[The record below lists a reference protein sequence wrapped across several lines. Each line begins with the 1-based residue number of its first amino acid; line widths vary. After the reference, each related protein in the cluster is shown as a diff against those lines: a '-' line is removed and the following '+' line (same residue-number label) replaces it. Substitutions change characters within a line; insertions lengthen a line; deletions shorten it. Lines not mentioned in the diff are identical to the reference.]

1 MKFIF
6 SRKFTF
12 FSLSLLSI
20 SAYAQELYIPY
31 RDGNLWGIS
40 NYAGGEIIAPKFDSL
55 QFNEQDDYD
64 FNLLHTFK
72 AGKKGMLLSG
82 KEILL
87 PEFKNI
93 FPTYKGFI
101 IAEYDNDKKSRVILD
116 KDGTKITENPVIS
129 MWIGERFGPNLIF
142 HVLNENMKEDFF
154 IWDPKEHKISQ
165 YVFKDYYSISVTEN
179 RDEYELEIRYRKNET
194 DPLSEVKM
202 TIRDNKLE
210 PVTSKN
216 FNERIVKNTNRNRD
230 YFGSSNQE
238 TIKQPTAVYEVYR
251 DYDEGVRS
259 PSYSPPPPP
268 PSSGKT
274 VSNDPG
280 YREVKKQPIY
290 VGVSYSIEN
299 DFPYVT
305 YHYNHE
311 KNEKV
316 TKRLKLPKG
325 AKDIKIANMS
335 GSPQKKEGDTIYTY
349 TNYITFTHKDKNQI
363 LISEKKPTEFETIKV
378 ISPGYDSQYSGQI
391 FLLGNKK
398 NGKMKYKLINNLQQM
413 IFPDEFDD
421 IILNDPFYGNNY
433 NNWTVIKD
441 GKYGVV
447 IPQGKYILQPVYD
460 EIVNKKVTYG
470 SGSFLQIKKD
480 GKYGFLKPVIPNGSI
495 ENNLVEPVFSYPIR
509 NILMSYPYRSS
520 QYTSAGTPQGT
531 MIITLQDEKG
541 KLLGFANKQG
551 QLYFKN

>member
-31 RDGNLWGIS
+31 RDGNLWGVS
-40 NYAGGEIIAPKFDSL
+40 NYAGSEIIAPKFDSI
-55 QFNEQDDYD
+55 QFNEQDHYD
-64 FNLLHTFK
+64 FNLLHSFK
-72 AGKKGMLLSG
+72 DGKKGMLLSG
-82 KEILL
+82 KEVLL

-116 KDGTKITENPVIS
+116 KDGTKITENPVLS
-129 MWIGERFGPNLIF
+129 MWMGEKFGTSFIF

-154 IWDPKEHKISQ
+154 VWDPKEHKISQ
-165 YVFKDYYSISVTEN
+165 YVFKDYYSISVVEN
-179 RDEYELEIRYRKNET
+179 KDAYELDIRYRKNET

-202 TIRDNKLE
+202 TMHDKKLE

-216 FNERIVKNTNRNRD
+216 FNERIVKDTNRNRD
-230 YFGSSNQE
+230 YLGSSYQE
-238 TIKQPTAVYEVYR
+238 TIKQPNTIYEVYKG
-251 DYDEGVRS
+251 YDEGVKS
-259 PSYSPPPPP
+259 SYYSPPPPP
-268 PSSGKT
+268 PSSGKK
-274 VSNDPG
+274 VSNGSD
-280 YREVKKQPIY
+280 YQEVKKQPIQ

-305 YHYNHE
+305 YHYNQI

-316 TKRLKLPKG
+316 TRRVKLPRGSKG
-325 AKDIKIANMS
+325 IKIESLS
-335 GSPQKKEGDTIYTY
+335 GLPQKKVGDTIYTY
-349 TNYITFTHKDKNQI
+349 YSYMTFIHKDRNQI

-378 ISPGYDSQYSGQI
+378 ISPGSDSQYYGQV

-398 NGKMKYKLINNLQQM
+398 NGKMKYRLINNLQQM

-421 IILNDPFYGNNY
+421 VILNDPFYSDNY
-433 NNWTVIKD
+433 SNWTVIKD

-447 IPQGKYILQPVYD
+447 NPLGKYILQPVYD

-480 GKYGFLKPVIPNGSI
+480 GKYGLLKPVIPNGSM

-509 NILMSYPYRSS
+509 NVLMSYPYRGS
-520 QYTSAGTPQGT
+520 QYTSAGIPQGT
-531 MIITLQDEKG
+531 MMIILEDEKG

>member
-20 SAYAQELYIPY
+20 SVYAQELYIPY
-31 RDGNLWGIS
+31 RDGNLWGVS
-40 NYAGGEIIAPKFDSL
+40 NYAGSEIIAPKFDSL
-55 QFNEQDDYD
+55 QFNEQDHYD
-64 FNLLHTFK
+64 FNFLHTFK
-72 AGKKGMLLSG
+72 DGKKGMLLSG
-82 KEILL
+82 KEVLL

-116 KDGTKITENPVIS
+116 KEGTKITENPVIS
-129 MWIGERFGPNLIF
+129 MWMGEKFGTSFIF

-154 IWDPKEHKISQ
+154 VWDPKEHKIAQ
-165 YVFKDYYSISVTEN
+165 YVFKDYYSISVVEN
-179 RDEYELEIRYRKNET
+179 RDAYELDIRYRKNET
-194 DPLSEVKM
+194 DPLSEVRM

-251 DYDEGVRS
+251 DYDEGVRA
-259 PSYSPPPPP
+259 PSYAPPPP
-268 PSSGKT
+268 PSTGKKD
-274 VSNDPG
+274 SNDSG
-280 YREVKKQPIY
+280 YQEVKKQPIQ

-305 YHYNHE
+305 YHYNQV

-316 TKRLKLPKG
+316 TRRVKLPRGSKG
-325 AKDIKIANMS
+325 IKIESLS
-335 GSPQKKEGDTIYTY
+335 GLPQKKVGDTIYTY
-349 TNYITFTHKDKNQI
+349 YSYMTFTHKDRNQI

-378 ISPGYDSQYSGQI
+378 ISPGSDSRYYGQI

-398 NGKMKYKLINNLQQM
+398 NGKMKYRLINNLQEM

-421 IILNDPFYGNNY
+421 VILNDTFYSDNY

-447 IPQGKYILQPVYD
+447 NPLGKYILQPMYD

-480 GKYGFLKPVIPNGSI
+480 GKYGLLKPVIPNGST

-509 NILMSYPYRSS
+509 NVLMSYPYRSS
-520 QYTSAGTPQGT
+520 QYTSAGIPQGT
-531 MIITLQDEKG
+531 MLIMLEDEKG
-541 KLLGFANKQG
+541 KSLGFANKQG